1 MTYSNTTTIEDINR
15 DAFTVMRPAFILIS
29 ILMPVGVFGNATA
42 MYIYGFRF
50 QKLPVHIFLICLAVF
65 DMIGCLFGIPLEM
78 VELLYPLMY
87 PNRVLCKLERFLI
100 YYSISTSTSTLFVI
114 AVERYNKVC
123 RHDKRQFSVRQAKIM
138 SVIIGFFCIA
148 VALPGV
154 LFFDKIKIPV
164 SSNLHTQMCVYTS
177 RYDKIFQSYFLTS
190 LLIDIIIWVIMFL
203 LYYRIWKVAK
213 RHYTR
218 ANYTESRNFG
228 DTNAH
233 QQNLKAYT
241 KIRQT
246 NKILVCI
253 TVLFVISLIPG
264 LIIGIVYPPRYAANI
279 PVFVESLR
287 QIGFRMWIFNGVI
300 NPVVYGLL
308 NSRFRQ
314 IFLNCL
320 RSKDVVTSGAS
331 R

>member
-1 MTYSNTTTIEDINR
+1 MNYSNTTTIEDINR
-15 DAFTVMRPAFILIS
+15 DTFTAMRPAFIFIT
-29 ILMPVGVFGNATA
+29 ILMPVGIFGNAIA

-87 PNRVLCKLERFLI
+87 PNRTLCKLERFVI

-123 RHDKRQFSVRQAKIM
+123 RHDKQQLSVRQAKIM
-138 SVIIGFFCIA
+138 SVIIGFLCIV

-154 LFFDKIKIPV
+154 LFFDKTKIPI
-164 SSNLHTQMCVYTS
+164 SSNLNAQMCVYTS
-177 RYDKIFQSYFLTS
+177 RSDKIFKSYFLIS
-190 LLIDIIIWVIMFL
+190 LLIDIFILAIMCL

-213 RHYTR
+213 KHYTR

-228 DTNAH
+228 DANAH
-233 QQNLKAYT
+233 QKNLKAYT

-253 TVLFVISLIPG
+253 TVLFVVSLIPG
-264 LIIGIVYPPRYAANI
+264 LILGIFYPLRYAAKI

-287 QIGFRMWIFNGVI
+287 QIGFRMWIFNGAM

-320 RSKDVVTSGAS
+320 QNKSIVSSGAS
-331 R
+331 Q